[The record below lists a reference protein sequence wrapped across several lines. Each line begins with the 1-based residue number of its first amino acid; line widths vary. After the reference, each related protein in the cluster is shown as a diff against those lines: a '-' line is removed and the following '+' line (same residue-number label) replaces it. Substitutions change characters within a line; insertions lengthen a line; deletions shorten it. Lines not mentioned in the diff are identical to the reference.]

1 MRSNILG
8 LTVLLVIAACGA
20 NNPVQP
26 DVPFR
31 VIGVADLPGIPVLS
45 PSVTA
50 IRSSGEWEAFV
61 QQSGLRAPS
70 WNPDDPL
77 PEINFSSEMAIV
89 VRLGTRPTTGFR
101 IDVQRVTRDG
111 SELVVHVTEMPP
123 CGGATVIT
131 YPVAGIAV
139 PREAGGISA
148 VWAKSLPA
156 CQ

>member
-8 LTVLLVIAACGA
+8 LAVLLVVAACGA
-20 NNPVQP
+20 NNPIQP

-31 VIGVADLPGIPVLS
+31 VIGVADLPGMPVLS

-70 WNPDDPL
+70 GNPADPL
-77 PEINFSSEMAIV
+77 PVINFSSEMAIIIQ
-89 VRLGTRPTTGFR
+89 LGTRPTTGFR
-101 IDVQRVTRDG
+101 IDVQRVAREG

-123 CGGATVIT
+123 CVGATVIT
-131 YPVAGIAV
+131 YPLAVIAV
-139 PREAGGISA
+139 PRATGGISA
-148 VWAKSLPA
+148 VWAKSLPV